1 LKNTGVSIAYAC
13 SWPFYYYNDGKMEV
27 GMEYNNNNTLLQPDY
42 NAIVK
47 TCNVWRNYD
56 DISMSWKSILSII
69 DFYTKNQEKY
79 AQYHGPQ
86 HWNDPDMVRL
96 REYEL

>member
-1 LKNTGVSIAYAC
+1 MRARGRFITIMMAKWRWGWN
-13 SWPFYYYNDGKMEV
+13 N
-27 GMEYNNNNTLLQPDY
+27 NNNNTTVTTHLQPDY

-56 DISMSWKSILSII
+56 DISISWKSILSII

-86 HWNDPDMVRL
+86 HWNDPDMVD
-96 REYEL
+96 